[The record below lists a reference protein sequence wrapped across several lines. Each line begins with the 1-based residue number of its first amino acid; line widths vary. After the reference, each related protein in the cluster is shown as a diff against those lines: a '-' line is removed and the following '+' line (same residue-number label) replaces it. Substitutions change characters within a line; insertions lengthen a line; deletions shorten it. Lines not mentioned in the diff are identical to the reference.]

1 MLAPLIVHH
10 QQYAFIQPILQRKYL
25 VSFINVFICLQV
37 DTIEA
42 QRARRRRLLTA
53 AHSARIRRGMI
64 RYLHLIVDLSRAA
77 SLTDMRPMRSVVMF
91 GVAQRFIRTFFDEN
105 PLSQLGI
112 IVLRNGVAEK
122 LTELSSSPVR
132 GI

>member
-1 MLAPLIVHH
+1 M
-10 QQYAFIQPILQRKYL
+10 
-25 VSFINVFICLQV
+25 QV

-112 IVLRNGVAEK
+112 IVLRNGVAER

-132 GI
+132 EQVNNQSYI